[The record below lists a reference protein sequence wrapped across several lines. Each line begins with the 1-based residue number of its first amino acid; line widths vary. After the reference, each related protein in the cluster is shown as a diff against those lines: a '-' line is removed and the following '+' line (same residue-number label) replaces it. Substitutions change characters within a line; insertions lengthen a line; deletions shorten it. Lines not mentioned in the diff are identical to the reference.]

1 LARRGKEI
9 QVRYRNKFALYNIEK
24 SAISTRPQLTFAVS
38 VAAKG
43 PLLATMDFP
52 ATWVVLQLD
61 QFDTALP
68 DIEGEVTVELLAHLR
83 SSGRAWD
90 HFRFSLNGST
100 PLEATV
106 GLENIIPVPEFAG
119 WHITHQVWARD
130 IPLRRNMS
138 TSAWV
143 SITDTVARNDCD
155 VTAPDGAGIPLAKF
169 TRRVV
174 SLPSSGPVNA
184 STRWAVVIGED
195 NLLRLQW
202 QALPLPASIVNGR
215 ATFKR

>member
-1 LARRGKEI
+1 MKSGYIIDIIRELEYGKIRKVGLAR
-9 QVRYRNKFALYNIEK
+9 
-24 SAISTRPQLTFAVS
+24 SALTFAVS
-38 VAAKG
+38 VAVKG
-43 PLLATMDFP
+43 SLSYDMDFP

-68 DIEGEVTVELLAHLR
+68 DIEGDITVELLAHLR
-83 SSGRAWD
+83 NSGRALD

-106 GLENIIPVPEFAG
+106 GLENIIPLPDFKG
-119 WHITHQVWARD
+119 WSITYQTWARD
-130 IPLRRNMS
+130 IPLRRNMT

-155 VTAPDGAGIPLAKF
+155 VTAPDGAGIPAAEF
-169 TRRVV
+169 TRKVV
-174 SLPSSGPVNA
+174 GLPSNGPVNA

-195 NLLRLQW
+195 LMLRLQW
-202 QALPLPASIVNGR
+202 QALPLPASVLNGR

>member
-1 LARRGKEI
+1 M
-9 QVRYRNKFALYNIEK
+9 
-24 SAISTRPQLTFAVS
+24 THPQLTFAIS

-43 PLLATMDFP
+43 PLPATMDFP

-68 DIEGEVTVELLAHLR
+68 DVEGEVTVELLAHLR
-83 SSGRAWD
+83 SSGRALD

-119 WHITHQVWARD
+119 WHVTHQIWARD

-143 SITDTVARNDCD
+143 SITNTVARNDCD
-155 VTAPDGAGIPLAKF
+155 VTAPDGAGIPPAEF

-195 NLLRLQW
+195 LCF
-202 QALPLPASIVNGR
+202 ASSGR
-215 ATFKR
+215 PSRYPRPS

>member
-1 LARRGKEI
+1 MKSGYIIDIIRELESGKIRKAGLARP
-9 QVRYRNKFALYNIEK
+9 A
-24 SAISTRPQLTFAVS
+24 LTFAVS
-38 VAAKG
+38 VAVKG
-43 PLLATMDFP
+43 SLFFDMDFP

-61 QFDTALP
+61 QFDTTLP
-68 DIEGEVTVELLAHLR
+68 DIEGDITVELLAHLR
-83 SSGRAWD
+83 KSGRALD

-106 GLENIIPVPEFAG
+106 GLENIIPLPDFKG
-119 WHITHQVWARD
+119 WNITYQMWARD
-130 IPLRRNMS
+130 IPLRRNMT

-155 VTAPDGAGIPLAKF
+155 VTAPDGAGIPAAEF
-169 TRRVV
+169 TRKVV
-174 SLPSSGPVNA
+174 GLPSNGPVNA

-195 NLLRLQW
+195 LMLRLQW
-202 QALPLPASIVNGR
+202 QALPLPASVLNGR

>member
-1 LARRGKEI
+1 
-9 QVRYRNKFALYNIEK
+9 
-24 SAISTRPQLTFAVS
+24 
-38 VAAKG
+38 
-43 PLLATMDFP
+43 MDFP
-52 ATWVVLQLD
+52 ATWVVLQLE

-68 DIEGEVTVELLAHLR
+68 DIEGDITVELLAHLR
-83 SSGRAWD
+83 SSGRALD
-90 HFRFSLNGST
+90 HFCFSLNGST

-106 GLENIIPVPEFAG
+106 GLENIIPVQDFIG
-119 WHITHQVWARD
+119 WNVTHQIWACD
-130 IPLRRNMS
+130 VPLRRNMT

-155 VTAPDGAGIPLAKF
+155 VTAPDGAGIPTAEF

-184 STRWAVVIGED
+184 STRWAVVTGED
-195 NLLRLQW
+195 LMLRLQW
-202 QALPLPASIVNGR
+202 QALPLPTSVLNGR

>member
-1 LARRGKEI
+1 MYNIGKIRELDSGRIRKAKLAR
-9 QVRYRNKFALYNIEK
+9 
-24 SAISTRPQLTFAVS
+24 SAFTFAVS
-38 VAAKG
+38 VAVKG
-43 PLLATMDFP
+43 PLPNMDFP

-68 DIEGEVTVELLAHLR
+68 NIEGDITVELLAHLR
-83 SSGRAWD
+83 SSGRALD

-106 GLENIIPVPEFAG
+106 GLENIIPVQDFVG
-119 WHITHQVWARD
+119 WNITYQTCARD
-130 IPLRRNMS
+130 IPLRRNM
-138 TSAWV
+138 TTFAWV

-155 VTAPDGAGIPLAKF
+155 VTAQNGAGIPAAEF
-169 TRRVV
+169 TRKVV
-174 SLPSSGPVNA
+174 GLPSSGLVNA

-195 NLLRLQW
+195 LMLRLQW
-202 QALPLPASIVNGR
+202 QALPLPASVLNGR

>member
-1 LARRGKEI
+1 
-9 QVRYRNKFALYNIEK
+9 
-24 SAISTRPQLTFAVS
+24 
-38 VAAKG
+38 
-43 PLLATMDFP
+43 MDFP

-68 DIEGEVTVELLAHLR
+68 NIEGDITVELLAQLR
-83 SSGRAWD
+83 SSGRALD

-106 GLENIIPVPEFAG
+106 GLENIIPVQDFVG
-119 WHITHQVWARD
+119 WNITHQIWARD
-130 IPLRRNMS
+130 VPLRRNMT

-155 VTAPDGAGIPLAKF
+155 VTAPDGAGIPVAEF
-169 TRRVV
+169 TRKVV
-174 SLPSSGPVNA
+174 GLPSSGPVNA

-195 NLLRLQW
+195 LMLRLQW
-202 QALPLPASIVNGR
+202 QALPLPASVLNGR

>member
-1 LARRGKEI
+1 
-9 QVRYRNKFALYNIEK
+9 
-24 SAISTRPQLTFAVS
+24 
-38 VAAKG
+38 
-43 PLLATMDFP
+43 MDFP
-52 ATWVVLQLD
+52 ATWVVLQLE

-68 DIEGEVTVELLAHLR
+68 DIEGDITVELLVHLR
-83 SSGRAWD
+83 SLGRALD

-106 GLENIIPVPEFAG
+106 GLENIIPVQDFIG
-119 WHITHQVWARD
+119 WSITHQIWARD
-130 IPLRRNMS
+130 VPLRRNMT

-155 VTAPDGAGIPLAKF
+155 VTAPDGVGIPAAEF
-169 TRRVV
+169 TRKVV
-174 SLPSSGPVNA
+174 GLPSSGPVNA

-195 NLLRLQW
+195 LMLRLQW
-202 QALPLPASIVNGR
+202 QALPLPASVLNGR